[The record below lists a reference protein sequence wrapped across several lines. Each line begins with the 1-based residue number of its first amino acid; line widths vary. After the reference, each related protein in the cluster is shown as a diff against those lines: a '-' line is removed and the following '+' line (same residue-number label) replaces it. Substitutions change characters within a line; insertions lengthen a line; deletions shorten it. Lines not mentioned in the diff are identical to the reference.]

1 MFVKLVLTSC
11 EKSVFVKI
19 VVVLRFNDDIEFA
32 TSKKVETFDDCM
44 FCVEIDVPRRELAKS
59 LLVEIETVESVFAV
73 TRFVEIEFV
82 DRFDV
87 LKLLPNIEL
96 TYKIPALKLFTF
108 KLFVV
113 TVLSTL
119 RFDTNE
125 VPNGSGNA
133 NVFNTLQLFRFRDV
147 SVTYP

>member
-1 MFVKLVLTSC
+1 MFWV
-11 EKSVFVKI
+11 
-19 VVVLRFNDDIEFA
+19 D
-32 TSKKVETFDDCM
+32 
-44 FCVEIDVPRRELAKS
+44 IDVPNKLFAKS
-59 LLVEIETVESVFAV
+59 LLVDIETVDSVFAV
-73 TRFVEIEFV
+73 ILFVDREFV

-119 RFDTNE
+119 RFDTND

-133 NVFNTLQLFRFRDV
+133 NVFNTLQLFTFRDV
-147 SVTYP
+147 RVTNP